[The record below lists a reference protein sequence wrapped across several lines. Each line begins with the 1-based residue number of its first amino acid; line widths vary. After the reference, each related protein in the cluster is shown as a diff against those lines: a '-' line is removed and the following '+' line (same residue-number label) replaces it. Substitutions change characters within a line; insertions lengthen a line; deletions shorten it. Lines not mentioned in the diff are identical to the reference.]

1 MKKVIAVL
9 LMALLLLS
17 CAACGSSESK
27 PEAEISEPQEQMEE
41 DARFA
46 EADAI
51 AADFEALF
59 PEEYRED
66 YTFNVQVDPYND
78 GTFAVLAQVDQESDD
93 TDAAFT
99 IVTEYYSKA
108 LEIAEQHN
116 AVVSSYS
123 MVVVNK
129 GAPVGMYQTEDGVTY
144 TLTIN
149 GQQTEIQAQ

>member
-27 PEAEISEPQEQMEE
+27 PEAEISEPQEQLEE

-66 YTFNVQVDPYND
+66 YTFNVQVDPYRD
-78 GTFAVLAQVDQESDD
+78 GTFSVIAQLDQENDD
-93 TDAAFT
+93 KDAAFA
-99 IVTEYYSKA
+99 IVTEYYDKA
-108 LEIAEQHN
+108 LDVAAQHE

-123 MVVVNK
+123 MTVVNK
-129 GAPVGMYQTEDGVTY
+129 GAPIGMYQTDDGVTY

-149 GQQTEIQAQ
+149 GEQTEIQAP

>member
-17 CAACGSSESK
+17 CAACGNGESK
-27 PEAEISEPQEQMEE
+27 PEAEISEPQEQLEE

-99 IVTEYYSKA
+99 LVTEYYSKA

-149 GQQTEIQAQ
+149 GQQAEIQAP

>member
-27 PEAEISEPQEQMEE
+27 PEAEISEPQEQLEE

-123 MVVVNK
+123 IVVVNK

-149 GQQTEIQAQ
+149 GQQTEIQAP